1 MSKAPP
7 KHKTDIFEVLGNLNK
22 KNEDYITSLPDDQQK
37 AIQPLLLQRWM
48 SGTSDARQVYLLN
61 EVANPYVFS
70 LYKHKQLLWQ
80 LLTVCAPG
88 KFAKYQ
94 WMSQKGAG
102 AVNKPLSTQVVSEY
116 YKYSTRHAKDAVA
129 VLSAEQILELAQELG
144 YQPDEIA
151 KIKKEHN
158 ADGKRR

>member
-1 MSKAPP
+1 MSKPAA
-7 KHKTDIFEVLGNLNK
+7 KHKTDIFAILGNLNK
-22 KNEDYITSLPDDQQK
+22 KNEAYYSELPDDQQK

-48 SGTSDARQVYLLN
+48 SGTSDARQVFLLN
-61 EVANPYVFS
+61 EVANPFVFS
-70 LYKHKQLLWQ
+70 LYKHKELLWH

-102 AVNKPLSTQVVSEY
+102 SVNKPVSTEVVMKY
-116 YKYSTRHAKDAVA
+116 YGYNTRHAKDAVEL
-129 VLSAEQILELAQELG
+129 LSADQILELAQHLG
-144 YQPDEIA
+144 YQPEEIA
-151 KIKKEHN
+151 KLKKEHN

>member
-1 MSKAPP
+1 MQKPAT

-22 KNEDYITSLPDDQQK
+22 KNEDYYANLPEDQQK
-37 AIQPLLLQRWM
+37 SLQPLLLQRWM
-48 SGTSDARQVYLLN
+48 SGTLDARQVFLLN

-70 LYKHKQLLWQ
+70 LYKHKDLLWK

-102 AVNKPLSTQVVSEY
+102 AVSRPITTAVVMEY
-116 YKYSTRHAKDAVA
+116 YKYSTKHAKDAVQL
-129 VLSAEQILELAQELG
+129 LSVEQVIELAQHLG
-144 YQPDEIA
+144 YQPEEIA
-151 KIKKEHN
+151 KIKKEYN